1 MGSNNGSGS
10 QRGASSRRRRF
21 KDLFLFDG
29 AQDGPLSFVTPDQM
43 AEALAD
49 AEVRFRKL
57 LAKRAAAEA
66 DAELGRAVLALGR
79 EIAEACGTACR
90 AVQAALPCPAAH
102 EAAVFTVRQAF
113 TGLRLQVDALKAA
126 LGIRTMA
133 RSETFDPA
141 RHRVMATRPATDA
154 AQERRVAAV
163 LRDGSEMER
172 GERCVVV
179 EPALVEVFRLEDS
192 HEQ

>member
-1 MGSNNGSGS
+1 MTRPALISTSTRDATAPPARKNL
-10 QRGASSRRRRF
+10 RRSDPVTSTTGWGPQVRTERR
-21 KDLFLFDG
+21 
-29 AQDGPLSFVTPDQM
+29 A
-43 AEALAD
+43 
-49 AEVRFRKL
+49 
-57 LAKRAAAEA
+57 
-66 DAELGRAVLALGR
+66 
-79 EIAEACGTACR
+79 R